1 MTFER
6 LTGVPGLAALR
17 AFAARGT
24 GPRLWLV
31 GGAVRDAALGAPVRD
46 LDVVVE
52 GDALAVAPQLGDVVE
67 RHERFRTAEV
77 VVDGARVNVASAR
90 TETYAEPGALPDVVL
105 GASIED
111 DLRRRDFTI
120 NAIAV
125 GLADGRV
132 VAVPGA
138 RADLDTR
145 RLRVLHERSF
155 LDDPTRIYRLVRYAL
170 RLPAQADEAT
180 AALARAAVAGGA
192 LLTVSRDRIVNELR
206 LMLAEDDPAGM
217 LAAAHEWVGSAA
229 PAVDA
234 ELARRALALLPP
246 DGRPEIV
253 LAASGS
259 IGDGRRAARDVQWFD
274 DARPARRRAQAA
286 AQGARELAGALE
298 VAARPSE
305 VAAAVRNRPVEA
317 VALAGALGPAQV
329 AARWLGEQR
338 HIRLEIDGRDVM
350 AAGVE
355 EGPAVRAALE
365 RALAAR
371 LDGTIPPGRDA
382 ELAAALGR

>member
-17 AFAARGT
+17 AFAAHGT

-31 GGAVRDAALGAPVRD
+31 GGAVRDACLQAPVRD

-52 GDALAVAPQLGDVVE
+52 GDALAVAPQLGEVVE

-77 VVDGARVNVASAR
+77 IVDGARVNVASAR

-138 RADLDTR
+138 REDLDAR

-170 RLPAQADEAT
+170 RLPAHADEAT

-192 LLTVSRDRIVNELR
+192 LLTVSRDRIANELR

-234 ELARRALALLPP
+234 GLARRALALLPP

-274 DARPARRRAQAA
+274 DGRPARRRAHAA

-298 VAARPSE
+298 AAAWPSE
-305 VAAAVRNRPVEA
+305 VAAAVRSRPVEA

-338 HIRLEIDGRDVM
+338 HVRLEIDGRDVM